1 MRAVMSDSLSTS
13 ANTPENS
20 EMDERDLH
28 SECFLGYPASC
39 TSFGGYES
47 PDSPITFEIDV
58 KPKKKTF
65 HT

>member
-13 ANTPENS
+13 ANTPECS
-20 EMDERDLH
+20 EMDERDQH
-28 SECFLGYPASC
+28 GEFFSC
-39 TSFGGYES
+39 TSFGGFES
-47 PDSPITFEIDV
+47 PDSPTNFEIDV